1 MIVTL
6 ADYLKVNFI
15 FDYSNIARRPLLFS
29 FMFMNYFLNVSIINS
44 LILFFSYLVNI
55 QRVLLETKGHD

>member
-29 FMFMNYFLNVSIINS
+29 LMFMNYFLNVSIINS